1 MKTEFSS
8 VHTQLG
14 GLKAKVGLVLG
25 SGLGVLS
32 SQLTQSTTLSYQD
45 IPELGF
51 DCSVKGHD
59 GTLTVGLFGQTPVAC
74 LSGRAHWYESPEPN
88 IFLRLLGLLR
98 ALGCESVILTNAA
111 GAIND
116 AYQVGDVVLLK
127 DHINLQ
133 GCNPLVGLKPVPFIS
148 MENAYDANM
157 RQSMQQ
163 HAKTLGIDVPEG
175 VYCGVM
181 GPSFETPAEIK
192 AFAIL
197 GGDVIGMSTVPEVI
211 VARYLG
217 LRVMALSIVTN
228 MAAGISAVP
237 LSHAL
242 TLEGAKKGTDRA
254 IMLLRQY
261 LADAPAT

>member
-8 VHTQLG
+8 VQTQLG
-14 GLKAKVGLVLG
+14 HLKAKVGLVLG
-25 SGLGVLS
+25 SGLGVLN
-32 SQLTQSTTLSYQD
+32 SQLTQSTTVAYKD

-59 GTLTVGLFGQTPVAC
+59 GALTVGLFGKTPVAC
-74 LSGRAHWYESPEPN
+74 LSGRAHWYESPDPA
-88 IFLRLLGLLR
+88 IFMRLLGLLR
-98 ALGCESVILTNAA
+98 ALGCEQVILTNAA
-111 GAIND
+111 GAINPN
-116 AYQVGDVVLLK
+116 YQVGDVVLLK

-133 GCNPLVGLKPVPFIS
+133 GLNPLVGLKPVPFIS
-148 MENAYDANM
+148 MENAYDADL
-157 RQSMQQ
+157 RQIMQA
-163 HAKTLGIDVPEG
+163 HAATLGVTVPEG
-175 VYCGVM
+175 VYCGVL

-192 AFAIL
+192 AFATM

-228 MAAGISAVP
+228 MAAGISEVP
-237 LSHAL
+237 LSHTL

-254 IMLLRQY
+254 IQLLRQF
-261 LADAPAT
+261 LTDDTTN